1 MMFLQEVGQE
11 QLADLE
17 PYLVEYDFK
26 GSHVVHPGRSARDGV
41 VVLTKKGKIQSHIY
55 TPCRL

>member
-17 PYLVEYDFK
+17 PFFVENDFK
-26 GSHVVHPGRSARDGV
+26 ASHVVHPGRSARDGV

-55 TPCRL
+55 TPCCL